1 MIVGFRFL
9 KLMTSWKII
18 KKRKETKKIF
28 PKSII
33 IILKISSIIFSISQN
48 NTIYSSVLLYLFGV
62 LLPSRKKHF
71 LLKQNLLFIT
81 KMLRTTKTSLFA
93 PFKLPPKSLI
103 NPNGSRRVP
112 VTVPT
117 PISGEVGG
125 QYGVSIQY
133 SDELSRGS
141 TYEERMARSTYS
153 TRMEENQTLY
163 PMSAFRPGEL
173 DPRYLPSPYPDP
185 IKNRPLLEVGEPDEI
200 PREMK
205 VPVIF
210 LCDVKQEFNSYDE
223 GAKSSDTREEETVL
237 QARQNET
244 HYVNQSFMRR
254 KLQPQRLAVYAT
266 PENYKALGLPVRDLK
281 IHAELPRSREQYEK
295 LRSKQLWDNE
305 RWRFSFEMLFRKYDQ
320 GPPEL
325 VDDLADDWDGNEELS
340 ASVAGAGGKGAAAG
354 GKAGPTIK
362 RKARKVKLF

>member
-1 MIVGFRFL
+1 
-9 KLMTSWKII
+9 
-18 KKRKETKKIF
+18 
-28 PKSII
+28 
-33 IILKISSIIFSISQN
+33 
-48 NTIYSSVLLYLFGV
+48 
-62 LLPSRKKHF
+62 
-71 LLKQNLLFIT
+71 
-81 KMLRTTKTSLFA
+81 MLRQSRSSFFA
-93 PFKLPPKSLI
+93 SFKLPPKSLI
-103 NPNGSRRVP
+103 NSNGTRRVP

-141 TYEERMARSTYS
+141 TYEARMARTTVA
-153 TRMEENQTLY
+153 TRLEECQTLY
-163 PMSAFRPGEL
+163 PMSPFRPGEF
-173 DPRYLPSPYPDP
+173 DPRYLPAAFPDP
-185 IKNRPLLEVGEPDEI
+185 IKNRPLLEVGEPDDI

-210 LCDVKQEFNSYDE
+210 LCDVKQEFNSYSE
-223 GAKSSDTREEETVL
+223 EARSSGTHEEETLL
-237 QARQNET
+237 QARRFET

-281 IHAELPRSREQYEK
+281 IHAELPRSREHYEK
-295 LRSKQLWDNE
+295 LRAKQLWDNE

-325 VDDLADDWDGNEELS
+325 LDDVADDWDGNEELS
-340 ASVAGAGGKGAAAG
+340 VSVAAGGKGGAGPG
-354 GKAGPTIK
+354 GKAGPLIK
-362 RKARKVKLF
+362 RKARKIKLF